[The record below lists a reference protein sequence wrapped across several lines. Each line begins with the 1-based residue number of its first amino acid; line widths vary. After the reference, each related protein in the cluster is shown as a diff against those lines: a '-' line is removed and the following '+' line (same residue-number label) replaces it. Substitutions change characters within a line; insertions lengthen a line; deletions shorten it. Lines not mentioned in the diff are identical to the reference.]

1 MNKVRLIFKSISEIV
16 NEQGIALITLVDESG
31 MRQLSISCVREM
43 AHEISMH
50 VGPVPHKEKMLPEV
64 LARLLPEQVRQNLQ
78 IVIYDLLEGEYK
90 AYVFNSETFETHAI
104 LVADGVLMSVVGNIP
119 LYIEEGLMNRQS
131 TEYRDG
137 ATGISVPLNAMSIEM
152 LNHSLQKAIE
162 QEDYEMASKFRDELA
177 LRKKQ

>member
-1 MNKVRLIFKSISEIV
+1 MNKVRLIFKNVSDVV

-31 MRQLSISCVREM
+31 MRQISISCDSDM
-43 AHEISMH
+43 SHQLSMH
-50 VGPVPHKEKMLPEV
+50 VGPTPHKDRLLPEV
-64 LARLLPEQVRQNLQ
+64 AMRLLPEQVRQQLQ

-90 AYVFNSETFETHAI
+90 AYVFNTETFETHAI
-104 LVADGVLMSVVGNIP
+104 LAAHGVLMSIVGNIP
-119 LYIEEGLMNRQS
+119 LYIEEALMNRQS
-131 TEYRDG
+131 TEYRKG

-177 LRKKQ
+177 SRKKQ